1 MKIEFLT
8 VCLIMYD
15 HSHNELFKDRVSSWP
30 QIHAYPIRTVKLW
43 DIKLANA
50 PFSFWLLFLLLVM
63 AVTLSPSHS
72 HIITRGRLCLFM
84 SQYTHES
91 TYIKIVKK
99 KKKRNCF
106 FFLFSVIIALLFGF
120 MHYLHYN
127 VEIRMLNILGPKMI
141 MN

>member
-1 MKIEFLT
+1 
-8 VCLIMYD
+8 
-15 HSHNELFKDRVSSWP
+15 
-30 QIHAYPIRTVKLW
+30 
-43 DIKLANA
+43 
-50 PFSFWLLFLLLVM
+50 M

-99 KKKRNCF
+99 KKGTVF